1 MAESPIT
8 ARAQDFAAWYQDVVL
23 QGDMAEPAEIV
34 KGCMVIKPNGYAV
47 WEVLQRELDKRF
59 KATSHQNVYFPLLIP
74 QSFLQKEAEHVE
86 GFSPELAVVT
96 IAGGK
101 ELEEPYVIRPTSE
114 TIIGHFFAKWIQS
127 WRDLPMLLNQWANV
141 IRWELR
147 TRMFLRTTEFLWQE
161 GHTAHSTHEEALE
174 EVLRMLDLYADVA
187 EDVMAMPVIKGVKTR
202 AEKFAGALR
211 SYSIEAMMQN
221 GLALQA
227 GTSHD
232 LGQNFGKAFDVQ
244 FQSKEGQ
251 LDYVWQTS
259 WGVSTRLIGGLIM
272 THSDDK
278 GLVLPPKLAPIKT
291 VLVPIYRKDE
301 ESAQVLEAA
310 HRIARKS
317 ARRWTIATDNRRA
330 RSSSTGSGAACP
342 SCSNWARAISPA
354 ARSCSSAATP
364 APRSPSTSPRSPANY
379 RETLADIQTSTV
391 HARQGAP
398 EGQHRAGEFH
408 RGSRIDP
415 EGRHRGKGRRQ
426 IRHGAHQG
434 RSHLRRPPEGIQSHR
449 PQHSAGGRVRRAG
462 QVHRHRRDRAAARRH
477 RQVVLTSQNRKLKSP
492 VIVKPSVAAILRV
505 RQEEARRRAQPET
518 APAIQR
524 RGGAAREVAAPTASS
539 LAMLKGL
546 IRIADR
552 VALEQARRRRRTVPP
567 APQTRG
573 AMKRTPN
580 GIQM

>member
-47 WEVLQRELDKRF
+47 WEVLQRELDQRF
-59 KATSHQNVYFPLLIP
+59 KASNHQNVYFPLLIP
-74 QSFLQKEAEHVE
+74 QSFLRKEAEHVE

-114 TIIGHFFAKWIQS
+114 TIVGHFFAKWIHS

-141 IRWELR
+141 VRWELR

-161 GHTAHSTHEEALE
+161 GHTAHSGHDEAVE
-174 EVLRMLDLYADVA
+174 EVLRILDLYAEVA
-187 EDVMAMPVIKGVKTR
+187 EDIMAMPVIKGVKTR

-251 LDYVWQTS
+251 LEYVWQTS

-278 GLVLPPKLAPIKT
+278 GLVLPPKLAPIQT

-301 ESAQVLEAA
+301 ERAQVLEAA
-310 HRIARKS
+310 HRIAKEVGAKVDDRDGQSPGAKFFHWE
-317 ARRWTIATDNRRA
+317 RRGVPTVLELGPRDLASGKIVLKRRD
-330 RSSSTGSGAACP
+330 TGTKEPVDQTALAGKLTA
-342 SCSNWARAISPA
+342 
-354 ARSCSSAATP
+354 
-364 APRSPSTSPRSPANY
+364 
-379 RETLADIQTSTV
+379 TLADIQSSLFTRAKERMKANTV
-391 HARQGAP
+391 LANSI
-398 EGQHRAGEFH
+398 EEV
-408 RGSRIDP
+408 
-415 EGRHRGKGRRQ
+415 E
-426 IRHGAHQG
+426 
-434 RSHLRRPPEGIQSHR
+434 
-449 PQHSAGGRVRRAG
+449 
-462 QVHRHRRDRAAARRH
+462 
-477 RQVVLTSQNRKLKSP
+477 
-492 VIVKPSVAAILRV
+492 AILRDATAEKGGGKFVMAHIKDDPICDARLKEFKATV
-505 RQEEARRRAQPET
+505 RNIPLVDEYDGAGKCIVTGETVERRA
-518 APAIQR
+518 
-524 RGGAAREVAAPTASS
+524 V
-539 LAMLKGL
+539 
-546 IRIADR
+546 IAK
-552 VALEQARRRRRTVPP
+552 AY
-567 APQTRG
+567 
-573 AMKRTPN
+573 
-580 GIQM
+580 